1 MELASAEAPLN
12 NGLEVSLESS
22 QWRVES
28 PQWRVESPLLRGL
41 KLKVV
46 LERRVGLSL
55 FPLWKETSVGAVE
68 AHLCDVASQD

>member
-1 MELASAEAPLN
+1 MELASAEAPLD

-22 QWRVES
+22 
-28 PQWRVESPLLRGL
+28 QWRVESPLLRGL

>member
-1 MELASAEAPLN
+1 MELASAEAPLD
-12 NGLEVSLESS
+12 NGLEVSLGK
-22 QWRVES
+22 
-28 PQWRVESPLLRGL
+28 WRVESPLLRGL